1 MKKVLSFF
9 PSKYCTEMTRDMQ
22 STYIVSAVVFQQNL
36 DEIRYGK
43 HSYKEDK
50 RQVPWRIH
58 WIN

>member
-50 RQVPWRIH
+50 RQVP
-58 WIN
+58 